1 MCYIFTH
8 LLRMERCIYCLWSF
22 VNVLAF
28 VVKHNAI
35 ILGSNP
41 NAISIAYAIVKTS
54 YDESYAI
61 I

>member
-1 MCYIFTH
+1 
-8 LLRMERCIYCLWSF
+8 MERSIYYLGSF
-22 VNVLAF
+22 VNVLTSI
-28 VVKHNAI
+28 VKHNEI
-35 ILGSNP
+35 VLGSNP

>member
-1 MCYIFTH
+1 
-8 LLRMERCIYCLWSF
+8 MERCIYYLWSF
-22 VNVLAF
+22 LNVLAF
-28 VVKHNAI
+28 VVKHNEI
-35 ILGSNP
+35 VLGSNP